1 MQNYYNQFDA
11 CREHDIPM
19 CADACPFKI
28 DILDLQERITKKR
41 FNAAYK
47 SIRDKVAFPAIVC
60 EICPAY
66 CEKARIRQIIDTP
79 LQIRRLEKSV
89 IELASRKSPN
99 RYNLP
104 AKHKKIAVIGAG
116 LSGMGFA
123 FRMASKKYDVTIFEK
138 ADRIGG
144 QLSEL
149 LPEEAYMAEFD
160 LQFTY
165 ENYNL
170 KLNSEINDISPL
182 CITEDNADGFD
193 VIYVATGKGGNSFNV
208 PFPDADAEDTR
219 GCMSIGDTAIYI
231 GGQLCGKDPVQ
242 ALSDG
247 LEISNS
253 AVVFLKIKKLEY
265 PLATEPTKCVA
276 NED

>member
-1 MQNYYNQFDA
+1 MQNFYDQFDA

-19 CADACPFKI
+19 CADACPFRI

-66 CEKARIRQIIDTP
+66 CEKACIRQIIDSP
-79 LQIRRLEKSV
+79 LHIRRLEKSV

-138 ADRIGG
+138 TDRIGG
-144 QLSEL
+144 SLSEL
-149 LPEEAYMAEFD
+149 LPEE
-160 LQFTY
+160 T
-165 ENYNL
+165 
-170 KLNSEINDISPL
+170 
-182 CITEDNADGFD
+182 
-193 VIYVATGKGGNSFNV
+193 
-208 PFPDADAEDTR
+208 
-219 GCMSIGDTAIYI
+219 
-231 GGQLCGKDPVQ
+231 
-242 ALSDG
+242 
-247 LEISNS
+247 
-253 AVVFLKIKKLEY
+253 
-265 PLATEPTKCVA
+265 
-276 NED
+276 